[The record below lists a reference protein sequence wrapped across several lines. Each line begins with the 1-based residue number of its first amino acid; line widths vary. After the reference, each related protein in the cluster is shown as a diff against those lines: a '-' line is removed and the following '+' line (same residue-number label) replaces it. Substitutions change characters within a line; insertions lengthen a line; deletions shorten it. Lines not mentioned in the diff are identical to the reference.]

1 MLIIIMMREK
11 KKAKS
16 FIKFTFLMLNYL
28 FRIALRLTTLNKKT
42 KKKKNIY
49 KKIKYNFRKIN

>member
-1 MLIIIMMREK
+1 MREK

-42 KKKKNIY
+42 KTKKNIY